1 MKNTVFL
8 MMNGKF
14 ITNEWYPTAEDAHK
28 RFTELV
34 RVSRKKMRDTDMIT
48 VYRLQDGYPMAMEQI
63 I

>member
-8 MMNGKF
+8 MMNGKL

-48 VYRLQDGYPMAMEQI
+48 VYRLQDGYPMAMEEI

>member
-1 MKNTVFL
+1 MTNEVVTVA
-8 MMNGKF
+8 NGKVT
-14 ITNEWYPTAEDAHK
+14 IRETYDTAERAHE

-34 RVSRKKMRDTDMIT
+34 RVIRKKMRDTDMIT